1 MDLFEQLEQ
10 SFFKNLRSLLDL
22 VRGKSGQELDDLLAE
37 QGRDEEEKRVI
48 REVCEEIDLAHEM
61 MEDLKRSAKE
71 PGPWFEQQVE
81 DTVIELLPDVTAED
95 IEKVKDAA
103 LADLEGEIERDA
115 NALEKEIELIQ
126 SLEVE
131 ENEENE
137 DEHHQGEEDQTNEEA

>member
-1 MDLFEQLEQ
+1 MDFFDQLAQ

-22 VRGKSGQELDDLLAE
+22 AKGKNGKELDDLLAE

-48 REVCEEIDLAHEM
+48 REVCKETYLEHEM
-61 MEDLKRSAKE
+61 MADLIRSENE

-81 DTVIELLPDVTAED
+81 DTVIELFPDATPED
-95 IEKVKDAA
+95 IDEVKDAA

-115 NALEKEIELIQ
+115 KAFEKEIELIQ

-131 ENEENE
+131 EIEEAE
-137 DEHHQGEEDQTNEEA
+137 DEHQQGEEGQNNEA

>member
-1 MDLFEQLEQ
+1 MDIFEQLAQ

-22 VRGKSGQELDDLLAE
+22 AKSKIGKELDDLLAG

-48 REVCEEIDLAHEM
+48 REVCEEIDLEHEM
-61 MEDLKRSAKE
+61 MEDLKRSEKE
-71 PGPWFEQQVE
+71 PGPWFEQQVV
-81 DTVIELLPDVTAED
+81 DTVTELFPDATAEE
-95 IEKVKDAA
+95 IEEVKNAT

-131 ENEENE
+131 ENEY
-137 DEHHQGEEDQTNEEA
+137 EHQQGEEDQNNEA